1 MNPTMDKFQAYVHSG
16 DIQNMKPIPM
26 VFTFAELEYLY
37 NAGMIVESDNKFLA
51 VLDP

>member
-1 MNPTMDKFQAYVHSG
+1 MNPTMDKFDAYVRSG
-16 DIQNMKPIPM
+16 DIQNMEPIPM

-37 NAGMIVESDNKFLA
+37 NAGMIIESDNKFLA

>member
-1 MNPTMDKFQAYVHSG
+1 MNPMMDKFQAYVHSG

-37 NAGMIVESDNKFLA
+37 NAGMIIESDDKFLA